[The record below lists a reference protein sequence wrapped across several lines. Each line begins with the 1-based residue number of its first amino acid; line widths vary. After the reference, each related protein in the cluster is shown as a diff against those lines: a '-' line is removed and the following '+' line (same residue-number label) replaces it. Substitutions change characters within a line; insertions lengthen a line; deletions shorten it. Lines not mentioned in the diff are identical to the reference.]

1 MPAEMVG
8 ENLFAFSNDR
18 FFAHPF
24 KAEPV
29 PCVLLTL
36 DNHSRGVLIE
46 LVSMYP
52 DPASLGLL
60 ENEGERIVK
69 FLVRAKPDKLA
80 LAHIHI
86 RLEMLSPSRAHR
98 RVAPV
103 ASHHKVV
110 VVLIVFHGSDNT
122 FKAQVNA
129 KLLRAF
135 LQQQKHLLAANP
147 RKAMPPRNRAH
158 TVLHHGDII
167 PIGKIRADRIGRLR
181 VILPHVREGI
191 V

>member
-1 MPAEMVG
+1 MRCGRCIAQQHDILVMPLFAEHPREVHEDSRAAQMICVGDQAMPAEIVG
-8 ENLFAFSNDR
+8 ENLFAFSDDR

-60 ENEGERIVK
+60 KNEGERIVK

-86 RLEMLSPSRAHR
+86 RLEMLSPSRAHSR
-98 RVAPV
+98 IDPV

-110 VVLIVFHGSDNT
+110 VVLIVLDRSDNAL
-122 FKAQVNA
+122 KA
-129 KLLRAF
+129 
-135 LQQQKHLLAANP
+135 
-147 RKAMPPRNRAH
+147 
-158 TVLHHGDII
+158 
-167 PIGKIRADRIGRLR
+167 
-181 VILPHVREGI
+181 
-191 V
+191 

>member
-1 MPAEMVG
+1 M
-8 ENLFAFSNDR
+8 
-18 FFAHPF
+18 
-24 KAEPV
+24 
-29 PCVLLTL
+29 LTL

-86 RLEMLSPSRAHR
+86 RLEMFSPSRAHR
-98 RVAPV
+98 RVDPV
-103 ASHHKVV
+103 TGHHEVV
-110 VVLIVFHGSDNT
+110 VVLVVFHGSDNAL
-122 FKAQVNA
+122 KAQVNA
-129 KLLRAF
+129 QLPRPLL
-135 LQQQKHLLAANP
+135 QEQKHLLAANP
-147 RKAMPPRNRAH
+147 RKPMPARHRTH

-167 PIGKIRADRIGRLR
+167 PIGKALADRIG
-181 VILPHVREGI
+181 
-191 V
+191 